1 MYRKIES
8 NLSTIYTLVTPYTNH
23 NMSVYTAQNLEY
35 NKFHTWFHQ
44 RFPRCYLVD
53 KNFTFLKYNFPDYVQ
68 SYIINNWVKISDDGG
83 GTFCEPNMYKKKYPN
98 STSQ

>member
-1 MYRKIES
+1 
-8 NLSTIYTLVTPYTNH
+8 
-23 NMSVYTAQNLEY
+23 MSVYTAQNLEF

-98 STSQ
+98 STPQ

>member
-1 MYRKIES
+1 MYY
-8 NLSTIYTLVTPYTNH
+8 IYISHTLYTTH
-23 NMSVYTAQNLEY
+23 NMSVNLEY

-83 GTFCEPNMYKKKYPN
+83 GTFCEPTMYKKKYPN
-98 STSQ
+98 STPQ